1 MSRHDPAPDV
11 MMAGRLGPR
20 RGHGAGT
27 EGSAVIKGVLSAVE
41 APGGLGAD
49 GPRGPEGGGQVTHL
63 ERHLQRPVGCLA
75 ARGLL
80 VEGHSEQSVQ
90 LLVAVLP
97 HVHDHLLYGQCYT
110 LQVIVCGCALLSL
123 KFLFSLAH
131 LILSRLLLEA
141 LGPCCRHDEVVAVA
155 RYFVSCLLITVLVA
169 GSCARSPHQISQS
182 PLAAHRRSAEGG
194 RVSL

>member
-27 EGSAVIKGVLSAVE
+27 EGSAVIKGVLPAVE

-80 VEGHSEQSVQ
+80 VEGHSEQPVQ

-97 HVHDHLLYGQCYT
+97 HMNDHLL
-110 LQVIVCGCALLSL
+110 IWS
-123 KFLFSLAH
+123 
-131 LILSRLLLEA
+131 
-141 LGPCCRHDEVVAVA
+141 
-155 RYFVSCLLITVLVA
+155 VSVL
-169 GSCARSPHQISQS
+169 RN
-182 PLAAHRRSAEGG
+182 LR
-194 RVSL
+194 